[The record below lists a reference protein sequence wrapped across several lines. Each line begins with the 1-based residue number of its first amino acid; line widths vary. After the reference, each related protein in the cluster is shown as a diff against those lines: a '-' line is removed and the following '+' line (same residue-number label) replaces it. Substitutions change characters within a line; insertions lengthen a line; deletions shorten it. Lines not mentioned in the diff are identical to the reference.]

1 MKKILS
7 LIIFAIMVTGCAT
20 ENRNPTPVRIEHT
33 PEPTPEITVQ
43 PTEVELVAETC
54 YAELSNAIEKYL
66 QFRNSPEEMYEIA
79 RTCEDKLI
87 YHRLAI
93 GVKLEED
100 NVLEKYIKD

>member
-1 MKKILS
+1 
-7 LIIFAIMVTGCAT
+7 MVTGCAT

-54 YAELSNAIEKYL
+54 YAE

-79 RTCEDKLI
+79 KTCEDKLI